1 MFSLQ
6 KCDNR
11 DEKMF
16 IQTKPGETATELE
29 FFPAERVLETGPQTI
44 SREEAEKASPLAAR
58 LYAIDGVA
66 SVTLKDESIVVA
78 KTDVKD
84 WSSLRTEIFG
94 AIVAHFQSGDPAIVD
109 GEGEDAPGEF
119 DAEIIDQIKDLLSTR
134 IVPAVTQSGG
144 DVSFHSYKN
153 GKLYLKFQG
162 PAFSMLTGIQNMLRH
177 YIPEITAV
185 LDYRESLP
193 KPGLKTP
200 EGVAIQKL
208 LEERINPSIAA
219 HGGRIT
225 LVDLQNDRA
234 YVRLDGGC
242 QGCGMADVTLKQ
254 GVAVEIQNLVPSITE
269 VLDVTDHADGTNPY
283 YQPSH

>member
-1 MFSLQ
+1 
-6 KCDNR
+6 
-11 DEKMF
+11 MF
-16 IQTKPGETATELE
+16 IQTKPGDNATELE
-29 FFPAERVLETGPQTI
+29 FFPAETVYENGPLDI
-44 SREEAEKASPLAAR
+44 SQKDAASSSPLAQR
-58 LYAIDGVA
+58 LYEIDGVA
-66 SVTLKDESIVVA
+66 AVTLKSESIIVS
-78 KTDVKD
+78 KTDARD
-84 WSSLRTEIFG
+84 WASLRTEIFG
-94 AIVAHFQSGDPAIVD
+94 AIVAHFQSVETAVNENAD
-109 GEGEDAPGEF
+109 DAPGEF
-119 DAEIIDQIKDLLSTR
+119 DAEIIEQIKDLLATR

-185 LDYRESLP
+185 LDYREALP

-200 EGVAIQKL
+200 EGIAIRKL
-208 LEERINPSIAA
+208 LEEKVNPSIAA

-225 LVDLQNDRA
+225 LVDLQKDRA

-283 YQPSH
+283 YQPA

>member
-1 MFSLQ
+1 MTISLHNS
-6 KCDNR
+6 DNR
-11 DEKMF
+11 DKKMF
-16 IQTKPGETATELE
+16 IQTKPGDNANELE
-29 FFPAERVLETGPQTI
+29 FFPAETVYENGPLEVSQEDAA
-44 SREEAEKASPLAAR
+44 SKSPLAHR
-58 LYAIDGVA
+58 LYEIDGVA
-66 SVTLKDESIVVA
+66 AVTLKSESIVVS
-78 KTDVKD
+78 KTDARD

-94 AIVAHFQSGDPAIVD
+94 AIVAHFQSGESVVSENT
-109 GEGEDAPGEF
+109 GTEAPGEF
-119 DAEIIDQIKDLLSTR
+119 DAEIIDQIKDLLATR

-153 GKLYLKFQG
+153 GKLFLKFQG

-185 LDYRESLP
+185 LDYREALP

-200 EGVAIQKL
+200 EGIAIRKL
-208 LEERINPSIAA
+208 LEEKVNPSIAA

-225 LVDLQNDRA
+225 LVDLQKDRA

-254 GVAVEIQNLVPSITE
+254 GVAVEIQNLVPSVTE

-283 YQPSH
+283 YQPA

>member
-1 MFSLQ
+1 
-6 KCDNR
+6 
-11 DEKMF
+11 MF
-16 IQTKPGETATELE
+16 IQTKPGDTATELE
-29 FFPAERVLETGPQTI
+29 FFPAEKVFESGPLAI
-44 SREEAEKASPLAAR
+44 VREQAAEKSPLAAR
-58 LYAIDGVA
+58 LYAIDGVTA
-66 SVTLKDESIVVA
+66 VTLKEESIVVA
-78 KTDVKD
+78 KAETAD

-94 AIVAHFQSGDPAIVD
+94 AIVAHFQSGDATVRETAD
-109 GEGEDAPGEF
+109 DEALGEF
-119 DAEIIDQIKDLLSTR
+119 DAEIIEQIKDLLSTR

-144 DVSFHSYKN
+144 DVSFHNYKN

-193 KPGLKTP
+193 KPGLKTA
-200 EGVAIQKL
+200 EGLAIQNL
-208 LEERINPSIAA
+208 LEEKVNPSIAA

-225 LVDLQNDRA
+225 LVDLQKDRA

-254 GVAVEIQNLVPSITE
+254 GVAVEIQKLVPSIAE

-283 YQPSH
+283 YQPS

>member
-1 MFSLQ
+1 
-6 KCDNR
+6 
-11 DEKMF
+11 MF
-16 IQTKPGETATELE
+16 IQTKPGDNATERE
-29 FFPAERVLETGPQTI
+29 FFPAETVYENGPLDI
-44 SREEAEKASPLAAR
+44 SRDDAPHRSPLAKR
-58 LYAIDGVA
+58 LYDIEGVA
-66 SVTLKDESIVVA
+66 AVTLKAESIAVM
-78 KTDVKD
+78 KTDVRD

-94 AIVAHFQSGDPAIVD
+94 AIVAHFKSGDPIVT
-109 GEGEDAPGEF
+109 ENAETEAPGEF
-119 DAEIIDQIKDLLSTR
+119 DAEIIEQIKDLLSTR

-144 DVSFHSYKN
+144 DVSFHSYKS

-185 LDYRESLP
+185 LDYREALP

-200 EGVAIQKL
+200 ECIAIRQL
-208 LEERINPSIAA
+208 LEEKVNPSIAA

-225 LVDLQNDRA
+225 LVDLQKDRA

-254 GVAVEIQNLVPSITE
+254 GVAVEIQNLVPSVTE

-283 YQPSH
+283 YQPA

>member
-1 MFSLQ
+1 
-6 KCDNR
+6 
-11 DEKMF
+11 MF
-16 IQTKPGETATELE
+16 IQTKPGDTATELE
-29 FFPAERVLETGPQTI
+29 FFPTEKVHENGPLAVA
-44 SREEAEKASPLAAR
+44 REEAAKISPLAAR
-58 LYAIDGVA
+58 LYEIEGVA
-66 SVTLKDESIVVA
+66 AVTLTADSIVIV
-78 KTDVKD
+78 KTDVRD
-84 WSSLRTEIFG
+84 WTSLRTEIFS
-94 AIVAHFQSGDPAIVD
+94 AIVAHFNSGDPAVND
-109 GEGEDAPGEF
+109 DAEGEEPGEF
-119 DAEIIDQIKDLLSTR
+119 DAEVIDQIKDLLSTR

-153 GKLYLKFQG
+153 GKLFLKFQG

-200 EGVAIQKL
+200 EGIAIRKL
-208 LEERINPSIAA
+208 LEEKVNPSIAA

-225 LVDLQNDRA
+225 LVDLQKDRA

-242 QGCGMADVTLKQ
+242 QGCRMANVTLKQ

-283 YQPSH
+283 YQPS

>member
-1 MFSLQ
+1 
-6 KCDNR
+6 
-11 DEKMF
+11 MF
-16 IQTKPGETATELE
+16 IQTKPCQNATELE
-29 FFPAERVLETGPQTI
+29 FFPAERVYENGPLAIT
-44 SREEAEKASPLAAR
+44 REEAAEKSPLAAR
-58 LYAIDGVA
+58 LYEIEGIAAVSLTAD
-66 SVTLKDESIVVA
+66 SIVIA
-78 KTDVKD
+78 KTDARD
-84 WSSLRTEIFG
+84 WSSLRTEVFG
-94 AIVAHFQSGDPAIVD
+94 AIVAHYKSGDPAVVEAAD
-109 GEGEDAPGEF
+109 ETASGEF

-153 GKLYLKFQG
+153 GKLFLKFQG

-200 EGVAIQKL
+200 EGIAIQKL
-208 LEERINPSIAA
+208 LEEKVNPSIAA

-225 LVDLQNDRA
+225 LVDLQKERA

-254 GVAVEIQNLVPSITE
+254 GVAVEIQKLVPSIAE

-283 YQPSH
+283 YQPS

>member
-1 MFSLQ
+1 
-6 KCDNR
+6 
-11 DEKMF
+11 MF
-16 IQTKPGETATELE
+16 IQTKPGDTATELE
-29 FFPAERVLETGPQTI
+29 FFPAERVLEHGALAIAQD
-44 SREEAEKASPLAAR
+44 EADAKSPLAAR
-58 LYAIDGVA
+58 LYAIEGVTG
-66 SVTLKDESIVVA
+66 VTLTEKSIIVA
-78 KTDVKD
+78 KADSRD

-94 AIVAHFQSGDPAIVD
+94 AIVAHFQSGDPSVSDTAD
-109 GEGEDAPGEF
+109 SEAPGEF
-119 DAEIIDQIKDLLSTR
+119 DAEIIEQIKDLLSTR

-153 GKLYLKFQG
+153 GTLYLKFQG

-208 LEERINPSIAA
+208 LEERVNPSIAA

-254 GVAVEIQNLVPSITE
+254 GVAVEIQNLVPSVTE

-283 YQPSH
+283 YQPS

>member
-1 MFSLQ
+1 
-6 KCDNR
+6 
-11 DEKMF
+11 MF
-16 IQTKPGETATELE
+16 IQTKPGDTATELE
-29 FFPAERVLETGPQTI
+29 FFPAEKVFENGPLAI
-44 SREEAEKASPLAAR
+44 AREKAAEKSPLAAR
-58 LYAIDGVA
+58 LYAIDGVTA
-66 SVTLKDESIVVA
+66 VTLKEDSIVVA
-78 KTDVKD
+78 KAETAD
-84 WSSLRTEIFG
+84 WSLLRTEIFG
-94 AIVAHFQSGDPAIVD
+94 AIVAHFKSGEAAVRENTDD
-109 GEGEDAPGEF
+109 EAPGEF
-119 DAEIIDQIKDLLSTR
+119 DEQIIEQIKDLLSTR

-193 KPGLKTP
+193 KPGLKTA
-200 EGVAIQKL
+200 EGLAIQNL
-208 LEERINPSIAA
+208 LEEKVNPSIAA

-225 LVDLQNDRA
+225 LVDLQKDRA

-254 GVAVEIQNLVPSITE
+254 GVAVEIQKLVPSITE

-283 YQPSH
+283 YQPS

>member
-1 MFSLQ
+1 
-6 KCDNR
+6 
-11 DEKMF
+11 MF

>member
-1 MFSLQ
+1 
-6 KCDNR
+6 
-11 DEKMF
+11 MF
-16 IQTKPGETATELE
+16 IQTKPGENATELE
-29 FFPAERVLETGPQTI
+29 FFPAEKVYENGPLAI
-44 SREEAEKASPLAAR
+44 AREEADKKSPLAAR
-58 LYAIDGVA
+58 LYGIEGVSA
-66 SVTLKDESIVVA
+66 VTLTADSIIVA
-78 KTDVKD
+78 KADTRD
-84 WSSLRTEIFG
+84 WASLRTEIFG
-94 AIVAHFQSGDPAIVD
+94 AIVAHFQSGDDAVTD
-109 GEGEDAPGEF
+109 AGEAPGEF

-185 LDYRESLP
+185 LDYREALP

-200 EGVAIQKL
+200 EGVAIRKL
-208 LEERINPSIAA
+208 LEEKINPSIAA

-225 LVDLQNDRA
+225 LVDLQKDRA

-283 YQPSH
+283 YQPAR